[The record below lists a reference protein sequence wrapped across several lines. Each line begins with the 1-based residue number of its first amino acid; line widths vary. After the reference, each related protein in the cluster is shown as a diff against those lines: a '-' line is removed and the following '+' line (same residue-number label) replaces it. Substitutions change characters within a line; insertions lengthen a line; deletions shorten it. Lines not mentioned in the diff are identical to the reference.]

1 MFPKKFGKVAPN
13 LAFMYIYKQQGYTY
27 HNSPGKKQMTRL
39 VAIIIII
46 AAGYFIIR
54 YIIRTL
60 KQGLA
65 KESGTGDRRYQGW
78 NHVNTEEG
86 YRQILGVTSK
96 DSPATIRRKYKE
108 LLSKYHPDKVQHLG
122 TEFQEMAEMK
132 TKAIMEAYEF
142 FRKKY
147 NL

>member
-1 MFPKKFGKVAPN
+1 
-13 LAFMYIYKQQGYTY
+13 
-27 HNSPGKKQMTRL
+27 MTRL